1 MSSASD
7 LVPTLARPPA
17 DQARWE
23 MLRALG
29 AVALT
34 PPPHNAQV
42 CRALG
47 LPVPTGA
54 EHTRVFVLGVPP
66 HAAIHLGPEGK
77 LGGEGLDRVAGFWR
91 ALQLPAP
98 EDADHLGTLLMLY
111 AELGA
116 AETAATDETHRA
128 HLRRSRSALLH
139 EHLWSWAPGYLVAV
153 HSLGVRPLGRWAQVT
168 LCALRA
174 ELEDAEPN
182 LLLPLAMRAAPE
194 PLSAHGT
201 VDEALDAIVTP
212 ARTGVLLTQRDLHE
226 GARLA
231 GVGFRRGERRFA
243 LRAMMQQD
251 PLATLTWLLKHA
263 RFWVDVH
270 ERSGDDPT
278 TRWWQERARHTVR
291 TLEGMLEDET
301 PEAGSIVPAPCL

>member
-1 MSSASD
+1 MSITYD
-7 LVPTLARPPA
+7 LAPAVTRPPEG
-17 DQARWE
+17 QARWE

-34 PPPHNAQV
+34 PPPHNAHV

-54 EHTRVFVLGVPP
+54 EHTRVFVLSVPP
-66 HAAIHLGPEGK
+66 HAAIILGPEGK

-91 ALQLPAP
+91 ALQLRAP

-116 AETAATDETHRA
+116 AETAASDPDHRA

-139 EHLWSWAPGYLVAV
+139 EHLWSWAPAYLVAI
-153 HSLGVRPLGRWAQVT
+153 HSLGVRPVGRWAEAT

-174 ELEDAEPN
+174 ELEDADRN
-182 LLLPLAMRAAPE
+182 LLLPLAMREAPE

-201 VDEALDAIVTP
+201 VEEALDAIVTP
-212 ARTGVLLTQRDLHE
+212 ARTGLLLTQRDLQE

-243 LRAMMQQD
+243 LRAMLQQD
-251 PLATLTWLLKHA
+251 PLATLAWLLEHA
-263 RFWVDVH
+263 RAWVQVH
-270 ERSGDDPT
+270 ERSGDDAT
-278 TRWWQERARHTVR
+278 SHWWQERARHTVR
-291 TLEGMLEDET
+291 TLEDMLENET
-301 PEAGSIVPAPCL
+301 P

>member
-1 MSSASD
+1 MSVTYA
-7 LVPTLARPPA
+7 LTPTVAQPPTG
-17 DQARWE
+17 QARWE

-42 CRALG
+42 CGALG

-91 ALQLPAP
+91 ALKLRAP

-116 AETAATDETHRA
+116 AETAAADETHRSQ
-128 HLRRSRSALLH
+128 LRRSRSALLH

-153 HSLGVRPLGRWAQVT
+153 HSLGVHPLGRWAEVT
-168 LCALRA
+168 LHALRA
-174 ELEDAEPN
+174 ELEDADPA
-182 LLLPLAMRAAPE
+182 LQLPLAMREAAE
-194 PLSAHGT
+194 PLSAHGSL
-201 VDEALDAIVTP
+201 DEALDAIVTP
-212 ARTGVLLTQRDLHE
+212 ARTGIVLTQRDLHE

-251 PLATLTWLLKHA
+251 PPATLTWLLEHA
-263 RFWVDVH
+263 RVWVDVH
-270 ERSGDDPT
+270 QRSGDDAT
-278 TRWWQERARHTVR
+278 SRWWQGRSRHTVA
-291 TLEGMLEDET
+291 TLERLLREQ
-301 PEAGSIVPAPCL
+301 GS